1 MVNFNSQEL
10 RVRGVSEGGGAICS
24 GSSPHYYFHYYL
36 PHHSTLTPLQ
46 LSEPILKRSN
56 QTFYF
61 RLRSFLICCT
71 YFLSSIFYTFSGSGG
86 CDLSGNK
93 RTAEES
99 FDQKLTKSNA
109 AIALSCN
116 AEFNDKKGNES
127 TNWQKGKPVRVH
139 RSYKFQKYSKYAPED
154 GVRCVI

>member
-10 RVRGVSEGGGAICS
+10 RVRGVSEGGGQFAVAPRRITISITTC
-24 GSSPHYYFHYYL
+24 PT
-36 PHHSTLTPLQ
+36 TLTPLQ
-46 LSEPILKRSN
+46 LSEPIPKRSN

-127 TNWQKGKPVRVH
+127 TNWQNGKPVRVH

>member
-10 RVRGVSEGGGAICS
+10 RVSRYSYLSLFSKDQIKYIFLDFLEFVVLPII
-24 GSSPHYYFHYYL
+24 YF
-36 PHHSTLTPLQ
+36 
-46 LSEPILKRSN
+46 
-56 QTFYF
+56 FY
-61 RLRSFLICCT
+61 I
-71 YFLSSIFYTFSGSGG
+71 FSGSGG

-127 TNWQKGKPVRVH
+127 TNWQNGKPVRVH

-154 GVRCVI
+154 GVRCVICYIFKLFFDDLHIFTY

>member
-1 MVNFNSQEL
+1 ML
-10 RVRGVSEGGGAICS
+10 
-24 GSSPHYYFHYYL
+24 
-36 PHHSTLTPLQ
+36 
-46 LSEPILKRSN
+46 LSIIH
-56 QTFYF
+56 
-61 RLRSFLICCT
+61 FLH
-71 YFLSSIFYTFSGSGG
+71 FSGSGG
-86 CDLSGNK
+86 CDLSGDK

-127 TNWQKGKPVRVH
+127 TDWQNGKPVRVH